1 MESGI
6 VMVKPG
12 WQKRALRVSDRVFF
26 GSLVFFVIVCMGP
39 ALVIAV
45 LGLLTGSTPTE
56 EQGGFFGW
64 SAEYP
69 AFNPQSWTLFIPA
82 AGMLFLSIWTIPL
95 PLQRFPKPGRATFA
109 WFAFVAFLFSI
120 PLGTAYFGAPGI
132 HNEGTL
138 ALFVYLVA
146 WLLFVVRDI
155 LGWVHL
161 VPLAWRDGPSVRTRR
176 AGKPA
181 SADA

>member
-1 MESGI
+1 MESGNI
-6 VMVKPG
+6 VVKPG
-12 WQKRALRVSDRVFF
+12 WPNKAHRISDLVFF
-26 GSLVFFVIVCMGP
+26 GSVVFFVIVCMGP

-45 LGLLTGSTPTE
+45 LGLTTGSTPTE

-64 SAEYP
+64 SAKYP
-69 AFNPQSWTLFIPA
+69 AFNPQSWTLFVPA
-82 AGMLFLSIWTIPL
+82 IGLLFLSIFTIPL
-95 PLQRFPKPGRATFA
+95 PLRRFPKPGRATFA

-138 ALFVYLVA
+138 ALFVYLAA
-146 WLLFVVRDI
+146 WVLLVVRDI

-161 VPLAWRDGPSVRTRR
+161 VPRAWRESPTARSRR
-176 AGKPA
+176 ARKPA

>member
-1 MESGI
+1 
-6 VMVKPG
+6 MVKPG
-12 WQKRALRVSDRVFF
+12 WQKMALRVSDRVFF

-45 LGLLTGSTPTE
+45 LGLLAGSTPTE

-95 PLQRFPKPGRATFA
+95 SLRRFPKPGRATFA

-132 HNEGTL
+132 QNEGTL

-161 VPLAWRDGPSVRTRR
+161 VPLAWRESPSARTRSAR
-176 AGKPA
+176 KPA